1 MLRVSSRSVM
11 TVPTRDLRVA
21 RARATTLI
29 SAPRCRPNCG
39 HILGKAGPGAAA
51 SAAQASRALYTYAQT
66 AARDIGAATKR
77 GACHTPL
84 ACTRALVCA
93 IVRDDPDDLAAILL
107 SRVVDPQLPAVPTY
121 ASAAD
126 AELAR
131 LLMSE
136 GECTAVTSL
145 AGDPVYFFEVP
156 SATLPGG
163 WTPLNM
169 AVVFRSPR
177 SIAVLKSF
185 GARPTT
191 TVEPLLAEVMRS
203 ADSPFVM
210 VFQRKDGTLAPLP
223 PRDVLPVAM
232 LDRLLSAFGR
242 TSPLANADTNP
253 LTAVREDYVL
263 QESIRNAIPDTR
275 ADEPVRFLAR
285 SVSAASRLGLAPLP
299 SDLVNADQMRA
310 MTDELAAQW
319 ADTYLR
325 SWRAIIHVLLEAGY
339 SPDERTYVFSAPG
352 RHPNRHAQHART
364 GRGCQIPGRVG
375 QSGRRETRR
384 LQQRYRQCLA
394 QRPRPGQT
402 SQGDACGS
410 RRPALHFGC
419 LRCGLG
425 WRARQGWPWTRFF
438 SVYGGTSRPRPFGT

>member
-1 MLRVSSRSVM
+1 MEAYDRGR
-11 TVPTRDLRVA
+11 
-21 RARATTLI
+21 TLADYVEDVGSERYD
-29 SAPRCRPNCG
+29 SAPARGEGNDDDDTDLSTALPPELWTY
-39 HILGKAGPGAAA
+39 ILGKAGPGAAA
-51 SAAQASRALYTYAQT
+51 SAAQASRTLYTYAQT

-77 GACHTPL
+77 GACRKPL

-107 SRVVDPQLPAVPTY
+107 SGVVNPQLPAVPTY

-210 VFQRKDGTLAPLP
+210 VFQREDGTLAPLP
-223 PRDVLPVAM
+223 PRDVFRVDM
-232 LDRLLSAFGR
+232 LTQLLRAFGR
-242 TSPLANADTNP
+242 TSPLANVDTNP
-253 LTAVREDYVL
+253 LTIAREGAVLET
-263 QESIRNAIPDTR
+263 IRNLKPITR
-275 ADEPVRFLAR
+275 ADDPRVRFYLHPADD
-285 SVSAASRLGLAPLP
+285 VPASRPAPL
-299 SDLVNADQMRA
+299 SDDPPNRERIRIA
-310 MTDELAAQW
+310 TDALATQW
-319 ADTYLR
+319 ARAHVR
-325 SWRAIIHVLLEAGY
+325 SWRGIIKALLDAGY
-339 SPDERTYVFSAPG
+339 SLGDE
-352 RHPNRHAQHART
+352 QDKQKMI
-364 GRGCQIPGRVG
+364 RG
-375 QSGRRETRR
+375 TRMH
-384 LQQRYRQCLA
+384 C
-394 QRPRPGQT
+394 
-402 SQGDACGS
+402 
-410 RRPALHFGC
+410 F
-419 LRCGLG
+419 
-425 WRARQGWPWTRFF
+425 FF
-438 SVYGGTSRPRPFGT
+438 SQVATGV